1 MEKIAVSNMIGRS
14 CVPKEAARAKTER
27 KASEKKADPHL
38 DDLKNEKV
46 ALEIVTIGQWMETLN
61 AMLAGYVER
70 CGTVCT
76 LQTRLERTHV
86 AAHQVERRTVL
97 FA

>member
-1 MEKIAVSNMIGRS
+1 MVIIAVSNMIGRN
-14 CVPKEAARAKTER
+14 CEPKEAARAKTGR
-27 KASEKKADPHL
+27 KANRKTADPHL
-38 DDLKNEKV
+38 ENLKNEKV
-46 ALEIVTIGQWMETLN
+46 ALEIVTIEQWMEALN

-76 LQTRLERTHV
+76 FRTRLERTHV

-97 FA
+97 SA